1 MATKMSI
8 RKEYLEYV
16 TIRPTNGLSLEQIG
30 TFILMWYKD
39 DYDYDTHKVIT
50 TDNLGPFFKK
60 RNTWNKIMSKVKDIM
75 VEEGM
80 AKLDYAFENIEAHDV
95 QLAKVISQLKK
106 YNTLIGTKK

>member
-75 VEEGM
+75 VEEGI
-80 AKLDYAFENIEAHDV
+80 LDWN
-95 QLAKVISQLKK
+95 
-106 YNTLIGTKK
+106 